1 MYQLNIVKF
10 ILENEMLIM
19 LRSLQDFANIVN
31 KEFLKDSVWFE
42 IG

>member
-31 KEFLKDSVWFE
+31 KEFLKDNVWFE